1 MFFHTVLSS
10 CQACKDAAKGDGD
23 EDQDSI
29 SSRSDPTCRSFITHR
44 TKNGWTSKP
53 MPHSHRERCFLE
65 ASCPPQDKRDEADTS
80 EPIEEAETS
89 EPVEEKDPFV
99 TGSQAR

>member
-1 MFFHTVLSS
+1 
-10 CQACKDAAKGDGD
+10 
-23 EDQDSI
+23 
-29 SSRSDPTCRSFITHR
+29 
-44 TKNGWTSKP
+44 

-65 ASCPPQDKRDEADTS
+65 ASCPPQDKRDEAETS